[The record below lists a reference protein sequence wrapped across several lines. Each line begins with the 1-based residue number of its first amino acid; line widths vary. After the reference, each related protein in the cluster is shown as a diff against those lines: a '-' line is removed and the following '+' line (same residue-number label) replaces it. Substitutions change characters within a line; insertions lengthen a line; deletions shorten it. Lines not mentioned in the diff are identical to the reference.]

1 MHKVEVLSGYSILSY
16 FIILAMCFLV
26 CQYSNDM
33 PLTPMLQKMVTIVLE
48 AIIVNQHIPGS
59 VLSLCVEPAILLHQE
74 LVMVVF
80 DYGLL
85 KVRQKA
91 FGACSTFHW

>member
-1 MHKVEVLSGYSILSY
+1 MHKVDVLSGYSILSY

-33 PLTPMLQKMVTIVLE
+33 PLIPLLQKMVTIVLE

-59 VLSLCVEPAILLHQE
+59 VPSLCVEAVILLHQE
-74 LVMVVF
+74 LEMVVF

-91 FGACSTFHW
+91 FGLCSTFHW